1 MNLLVTL
8 NEAYVPTLK
17 VMLRSLFD
25 NCKKQ
30 LTIYIMYTDI
40 GENEIKDL
48 AAFVKYFGHTLYP
61 LPVNSDT
68 FSNAPVNFY
77 YSKEMY
83 YRLFAYTVLPST
95 VDKVLYLDPDILVLN
110 PIEKLYNIDLGDYL
124 FAAAAHDKMMI
135 GYINKIRLKTDG
147 DRYYNSGVLLMN
159 IKRLREDMDISEISG
174 YVEEHASELI
184 LPDQDVLN
192 GLYWDKIMPLDEC
205 LYNYD
210 ARRYSAYL
218 ISTKGKV
225 NMEYIIYNTVIM
237 HFCGKQKPWHN
248 GYPYRFGILYKH
260 YKKLAERDEKALLQ

>member
-1 MNLLVTL
+1 
-8 NEAYVPTLK
+8 
-17 VMLRSLFD
+17 
-25 NCKKQ
+25 
-30 LTIYIMYTDI
+30 
-40 GENEIKDL
+40 
-48 AAFVKYFGHTLYP
+48 
-61 LPVNSDT
+61 
-68 FSNAPVNFY
+68 
-77 YSKEMY
+77 
-83 YRLFAYTVLPST
+83 
-95 VDKVLYLDPDILVLN
+95 
-110 PIEKLYNIDLGDYL
+110 
-124 FAAAAHDKMMI
+124 
-135 GYINKIRLKTDG
+135 
-147 DRYYNSGVLLMN
+147 
-159 IKRLREDMDISEISG
+159 
-174 YVEEHASELI
+174 VEEHASELI